1 MLRPQ
6 NVVDAD
12 DVLVAEAQQDLD
24 LAQRALAVGLVLE
37 RADLLDGDALV
48 RRVIQGRTGRR
59 GSGREHRAGL
69 RLHAASF
76 TTRISNP
83 WWMQSGKRCIA
94 VWQWT
99 CLGFCKQILHENNVD
114 VGMLQL
120 KTIQKKSRGIWGGA
134 TRMVDKQVKTHDA
147 TGCFS
152 LTASTSG
159 S

>member
-83 WWMQSGKRCIA
+83 LVDAKRQKMYC
-94 VWQWT
+94 
-99 CLGFCKQILHENNVD
+99 CLAMDMFGFL
-114 VGMLQL
+114 
-120 KTIQKKSRGIWGGA
+120 
-134 TRMVDKQVKTHDA
+134 
-147 TGCFS
+147 
-152 LTASTSG
+152 
-159 S
+159 